1 MSDANGAVG
10 MIERDTNPHAENAT
24 RHEANGTGNLPH
36 TPAFV
41 LTQPDMHQHIP
52 EIVQTAGTQNWYLYA
67 LATIVVVGFFVLT
80 ILMIMPHGPDTKIP
94 DTHRDIAFMLFGG
107 LVSGLSM
114 VLSYFFGSSA
124 GSAQK
129 SAELATLARV
139 TPQLSA
145 KL

>member
-1 MSDANGAVG
+1 MSDANGAIG
-10 MIERDTNPHAENAT
+10 MIERDTNSHAENAT
-24 RHEANGTGNLPH
+24 RHEENGTGNLPNA
-36 TPAFV
+36 PAFV
-41 LTQPDMHQHIP
+41 FTQPDMHRHMP
-52 EIVQTAGTQNWYLYA
+52 EIVQTTGTQNWYLYV

-80 ILMIMPHGPDTKIP
+80 ILMITPHGPEIKIP
-94 DTHRDIAFMLFGG
+94 TEHRDIAFMLFGG

-129 SAELATLARV
+129 SAELATLARA
-139 TPQLSA
+139 TPQPSA